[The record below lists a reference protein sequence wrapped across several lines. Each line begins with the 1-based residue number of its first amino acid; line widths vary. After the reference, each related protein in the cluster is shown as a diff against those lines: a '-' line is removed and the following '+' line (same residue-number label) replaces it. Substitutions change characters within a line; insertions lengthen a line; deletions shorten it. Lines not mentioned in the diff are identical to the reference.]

1 MPTGGQSRGGR
12 LSDCTPHGNDP
23 SLPTSPR
30 ATETQLKGTE
40 SRWQSRRTRS
50 LSLLTVR
57 APTSASEGS
66 ETPQGMGR
74 IPVQPSR
81 MWDGRSGGRKE
92 KQNRTSALKWGW
104 GRGEI
109 PSLVGPTQARGS
121 AGTERDLGG
130 GGRVVSEGK
139 VVSVFP
145 AQSGPSEPAGVSGLS
160 LPIPSPPLATQVK
173 VGQGLTP

>member
-1 MPTGGQSRGGR
+1 M
-12 LSDCTPHGNDP
+12 
-23 SLPTSPR
+23 
-30 ATETQLKGTE
+30 
-40 SRWQSRRTRS
+40 
-50 LSLLTVR
+50 
-57 APTSASEGS
+57 
-66 ETPQGMGR
+66 
-74 IPVQPSR
+74 QPSR

-109 PSLVGPTQARGS
+109 PSLEGPTQARGS

-145 AQSGPSEPAGVSGLS
+145 AHSGPSKPAGVSGLS